1 MTSDI
6 SKYDSII
13 LAGGLGTR
21 VRDILPQKTAKI
33 MFRIDEVP
41 FLDYQI
47 SYLYSFG
54 IKKIILAL
62 GYGSEG
68 IIEYLSEKKYPKDL
82 IIHYVVEKS
91 PLGTAGALTL
101 CSKYVRSPNIFV
113 LNGDT
118 LTSCSLKELLMYHID
133 KKAYATM
140 NIIKQSSTQNYGN
153 VTFNSNHE
161 ILNFHEKPDEH
172 STSNFINSG
181 LYLLKK
187 NIIDNLSRNTYI
199 SIENDVFPKLVGQKF
214 FAYVCDSDF
223 IDIGN
228 LNTVDESIDKLRKI
242 SLFSIKG

>member
-1 MTSDI
+1 MNN
-6 SKYDSII
+6 YFVI
-13 LAGGLGTR
+13 LAAGKSKRFHRKLAKQFYNYKNKEIIDHS
-21 VRDILPQKTAKI
+21 VQKSLNSNL
-33 MFRIDEVP
+33 F
-41 FLDYQI
+41 
-47 SYLYSFG
+47 
-54 IKKIILAL
+54 KKILIVTNNINHLKK
-62 GYGSEG
+62 
-68 IIEYLSEKKYPKDL
+68 KKYPKDL

-118 LTSCSLKELLMYHID
+118 LTSCSLKELLMYHLD

-228 LNTVDESIDKLRKI
+228 LNTIDESIAKLRKI